1 MFTNFSDFNFE
12 VIDVLVNNITP
23 ELTIN
28 KNTVTLSW
36 KLLEEL
42 GNPQFLRPLVDFK
55 IKLLHCVCAKSQIQ
69 KYSGLEMLKKKT
81 INHELFLML
90 LFVRL

>member
-28 KNTVTLSW
+28 KNRVCQESCVTSNL
-36 KLLEEL
+36 
-42 GNPQFLRPLVDFK
+42 
-55 IKLLHCVCAKSQIQ
+55 
-69 KYSGLEMLKKKT
+69 
-81 INHELFLML
+81 
-90 LFVRL
+90 

>member
-28 KNTVTLSW
+28 KNTVTLS
-36 KLLEEL
+36 
-42 GNPQFLRPLVDFK
+42 
-55 IKLLHCVCAKSQIQ
+55 
-69 KYSGLEMLKKKT
+69 
-81 INHELFLML
+81 
-90 LFVRL
+90 